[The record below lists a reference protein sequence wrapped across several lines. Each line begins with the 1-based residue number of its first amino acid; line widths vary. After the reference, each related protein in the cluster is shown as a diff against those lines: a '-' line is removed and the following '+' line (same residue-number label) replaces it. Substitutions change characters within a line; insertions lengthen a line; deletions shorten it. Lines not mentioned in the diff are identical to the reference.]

1 MVFSIT
7 ARVRGVVG
15 ASRIIALGNLLIT
28 GLTFTVFQ
36 LDKRLILKKTLISTA
51 AVLALTSMIFRIL
64 DRFFIV
70 CEADLYIL
78 MLYVSQSVYPLTL
91 IN

>member
-36 LDKRLILKKTLISTA
+36 LDKRLLLKKTLISTA

-64 DRFFIV
+64 DRFFIY
-70 CEADLYIL
+70 L
-78 MLYVSQSVYPLTL
+78 
-91 IN
+91 